1 MAENEQP
8 THPMVANEE
17 SGSGI
22 EKPKELSKK
31 KRMKCI
37 AFAVAFTIF
46 QTGVI
51 LAFVL
56 IVLRF
61 KSPKFRVLSGSFH
74 NDPFQIGTEAAP
86 SFNLT
91 MNTQFGVKNTNFGH
105 FKYEKSTVTFEYRG
119 TAVGTV
125 IIDRARTR
133 ARSTRKFD
141 AMVVLKTDS
150 VAENIEQLGRDIS
163 SGKLPL
169 TSSSKLEG
177 KIHLMKL
184 IKKKKSAQMNCTMNV
199 DIQTRTLQ
207 DIVCK

>member
-1 MAENEQP
+1 MAEKKEP
-8 THPMVANEE
+8 SYPMVANEE
-17 SGSGI
+17 SGSGT
-22 EKPKELSKK
+22 EKTKELSKK

-37 AFAVAFTIF
+37 AFIVAFTIF

-56 IVLRF
+56 VVMRF
-61 KSPKFRVLSGSFH
+61 KSPKFR
-74 NDPFQIGTEAAP
+74 GT
-86 SFNLT
+86 FVG
-91 MNTQFGVKNTNFGH
+91 MV
-105 FKYEKSTVTFEYRG
+105 TVDK
-119 TAVGTV
+119 A
-125 IIDRARTR
+125 RAR

-141 AMVVLKTDS
+141 AIVLLKTDR
-150 VAENIEQLGRDIS
+150 VADSFEQLGRDIS